1 MAITGNENG
10 LCANAGQRGDAIKV
24 KTSTTRM
31 VGFNELCGTLTGQHG
46 KTSA

>member
-46 KTSA
+46 KAFA